1 VNPVD
6 GPDTPG
12 RPKRRSIWARD
23 AWPRCVF
30 RWGRR
35 SVYVVLLLIVGFG
48 VYLNQVGIPDGLKNR
63 LLGTLQERGVA
74 MEFDRLRFR
83 ATRGIVAERVQLGR
97 AGDPAGERFSAAEV
111 QLALDWWQVLN
122 LKPEVR
128 GLRIREGSVSIPLI
142 ESNRV
147 VSRFDLH
154 GVEARIRLEG
164 SERWFVEDLR
174 AATAVG
180 AFRASGVIQH
190 PSALRPSPGSEP
202 KEVSP
207 AWRST
212 LLRVQRTLEEIRFET
227 PAELRLEFQTDL
239 AAPGTS
245 SAELTLGAGQMAW
258 RGRSFQRLKFEAR
271 VTPQSGASGR
281 LALSAHWEV
290 EGVSAGE
297 GAIRGLRGD
306 LKLTQPIDAVLP
318 DRVDWQVTAEALE
331 TSDLVLAGAG
341 IEGVSER
348 QGSNAVPAR
357 PWDPRLPT
365 RPATAVVP
373 QFRST
378 VKVRLQELKTR
389 SPELRLQEASIRGT
403 LNHDL
408 AGWHRAELAIQAPG
422 FRSPWLDCGA
432 VDLALT
438 ARPDNPESG
447 IQDLS
452 PWRWV
457 RPLLIEGS
465 LGVTGANHPLLRLD
479 RLTTRLR
486 SGAGRVRLED
496 TRIDLLGGTVAGD
509 IECDLV
515 TRRLS
520 VQATSSAH
528 PSRVIPVLTP
538 AGQRWLGQFFWPTNQ
553 APRIA
558 AQLGLVLPPWTH
570 RNPDWRGT
578 VLPTVTIAG
587 SATGGPFSFRGI
599 TGQSAK
605 GSFTYTNRQWRI
617 PGMTVVRP
625 EGQVVF
631 DYEGHEVTQ
640 DYRFRIES
648 AIDPMIV
655 KPLIPEPKAQRVFND
670 LSFGQPPRITGEIRG
685 RWFSPELT
693 TVQVEVAATNVTYRG
708 DHVDSARARLGYANQ
723 FLSVGEIRVRDG
735 AQWAS
740 VDGFAFD
747 AAAGLISFTNAVSVF
762 DPWRLTRVIGPI
774 THRTMSPYHFIDPP
788 LVHVNGVIGIRGDMS
803 RNNIRF
809 DAESEGPF
817 EWWKF
822 RTQGASA
829 SVQSIG
835 SQLYVTNIQAG
846 FYGGRLRGNLEFELG
861 KDDDN
866 RLKIATELRDV
877 ELGALVAG
885 VSGRTNRLEG
895 RLTGTFRVDDGLTS
909 DPATWKGGGQA
920 TLRNGFLWGFPIF
933 GVFSSI
939 LDGMSS
945 GLGQARFT
953 EGTATYSLAQGAIHT
968 RDLQMKSPSMSLGY
982 SGSVTFDNRVDMV
995 VQGSMFRRVPLLG
1008 PVASIA
1014 LSPLEKL
1021 FEYRLTGTLDEPV
1034 TGPAHVPTLLLFPFR
1049 PFGTLKDLLPD
1060 ERRPAS
1066 DSVPSATS
1074 KPPSNPP
1081 AVPKP

>member
-1 VNPVD
+1 MKPAD
-6 GPDTPG
+6 GTETG
-12 RPKRRSIWARD
+12 RSPERRSIWHRQ
-23 AWPRCVF
+23 AWPRRLF
-30 RWGRR
+30 RIGRLGA
-35 SVYVVLLLIVGFG
+35 YLLLILVLGG
-48 VYLNQVGIPDGLKNR
+48 ALYLNQVGIPASLKDR
-63 LLGTLQERGVA
+63 LLETLRQRGVT
-74 MEFDRLRFR
+74 MEFERIRFR
-83 ATRGIVAERVQLGR
+83 ATRGIVAEQVRLGRSGDLGGEQFSAQEVQLG
-97 AGDPAGERFSAAEV
+97 
-111 QLALDWWQVLN
+111 LDWGQVLR
-122 LKPEVR
+122 LRPEVT
-128 GLRIREGSVSIPLI
+128 GLRIREGTVAIPLL

-147 VSRFDLH
+147 ASRFELR
-154 GVEARIRLEG
+154 GVEATLRLEG
-164 SERWFVEDLR
+164 PERWFIEDLR
-174 AATAVG
+174 ASIPSG
-180 AFRASGVIQH
+180 SFRASGRLEN
-190 PSALRPSPGSEP
+190 PTALKPPPGTPAS
-202 KEVSP
+202 SGST
-207 AWRST
+207 AWRAT
-212 LLRVQRTLEEIRFET
+212 LLRVQRTLEEIRFQT
-227 PAELRLEFQTDL
+227 PAEVRLRFQSDL
-239 AAPGTS
+239 AVPAAS
-245 SAELTLGAGQMAW
+245 SAEL
-258 RGRSFQRLKFEAR
+258 S
-271 VTPQSGASGR
+271 
-281 LALSAHWEV
+281 
-290 EGVSAGE
+290 VSAGRVAWAGRSLERIDLDARVSPDADRPGQLALHAEWRLE
-297 GAIRGLRGD
+297 GVVSQEASILGLRGRLD
-306 LKLTQPIDAVLP
+306 LTQPIDAVLP
-318 DRVDWQVTAEALE
+318 GRVVWSLGAETVE
-331 TSDLVLAGAG
+331 TPRFVLAGARV
-341 IEGVSER
+341 EGVSER
-348 QGSNAVPAR
+348 LAPNAIPVR
-357 PWDPRLPT
+357 PWDPAR
-365 RPATAVVP
+365 
-373 QFRST
+373 
-378 VKVRLQELKTR
+378 ETR
-389 SPELRLQEASIRGT
+389 SPQAPEPQFQSSLQVHLKEFKTLAPEVRLEEASLKAT
-403 LNHDL
+403 LDHDL
-408 AGWHRAELAIQAPG
+408 TGWHRARWELQAPG
-422 FRSPWLDCGA
+422 FKSPWLDCGA
-432 VDLALT
+432 LDLSVS
-438 ARPDNPESG
+438 ARPGDP
-447 IQDLS
+447 S
-452 PWRWV
+452 PRVVDPSFWRWI
-457 RPLLIEGS
+457 RPLQIEGN
-465 LGVTGANHPLLRLD
+465 LDAVAVNHPLLRLD
-479 RLTTRLR
+479 HLKTRWR
-486 SGAGRVRLED
+486 SDANRVRLED
-496 TRIDLLGGTVAGD
+496 VRIDLLGGTVAGEV
-509 IECDLV
+509 ECPLD
-515 TRRLS
+515 TRRLRLR
-520 VQATSSAH
+520 ATSSAH
-528 PSRVIPVLTP
+528 PSGVIPVLTP
-538 AGQRWLGQFFWPTNQ
+538 AGQRWLGQFSWPTNQ
-553 APRIA
+553 APRIEA
-558 AQLGLVLPPWTH
+558 ELGLVLPPWIE
-570 RNPDWRGT
+570 RKPDWRGT

-587 SATGGPFSFRGI
+587 AATGGPFGFRGI
-599 TGQSAK
+599 TGDSAQ
-605 GSFTYTNRQWRI
+605 GRFTYTNRVWRI

-625 EGQVVF
+625 EGRVVF

-640 DYRFRIES
+640 DYRFRIDS
-648 AIDPMIV
+648 AIDPMVV

-670 LSFGQPPRITGEIRG
+670 LTFGQPPRIQGEIRG

-693 TVQVEVAATNVTYRG
+693 TVQVAVAATNVTYKG
-708 DHVDSARARLGYANQ
+708 EHVDSVRARLGYANQ

-829 SVQSIG
+829 SVLSIG

-895 RLTGTFRVDDGLTS
+895 RLAGTFRVDDGLTS
-909 DPATWKGGGQA
+909 EPASWKGGGQA

-982 SGSVTFDNRVDMV
+982 SGSVTFDNQVDMV

-1066 DSVPSATS
+1066 DPASPATS
-1074 KPPSNPP
+1074 KTPSNPP